1 MRKQRDRFTLVL
13 LMATAVSGQAIPD
26 IRDSFEPLTL
36 PEETHTVAFLV
47 ASAVAVLLA
56 VAIWLISRSRSRLLR
71 GANESA
77 EVRARRRLGIIECAT
92 PRTFYTELHDI
103 FVEYLESRVVTE
115 ASRRTTPE
123 LLEILR
129 ASRLQVDWQTSIQ
142 DLLAQCDRARF
153 SPSAIE
159 YDPSASVR
167 ECLQLIN
174 KLGTMPELSIAK
186 RSRA

>member
-1 MRKQRDRFTLVL
+1 MRKQRDRLTLL
-13 LMATAVSGQAIPD
+13 LIATAINGQSIPD
-26 IRDSFEPLTL
+26 IRDSLEPLTL

-47 ASAVAVLLA
+47 AGAVAVMIA

-77 EVRARRRLGIIECAT
+77 EVRARRRLEIIECAT

-123 LLEILR
+123 LIEILGN
-129 ASRLQVDWQTSIQ
+129 SRLQLDWQTSIEKF
-142 DLLAQCDRARF
+142 LAKCDCARF
-153 SPSAIE
+153 SPAAIE
-159 YDPSASVR
+159 YDPSASVK
-167 ECLQLIN
+167 ECLELIN
-174 KLGTMPELSIAK
+174 RLGTLPELSIAK